1 MDEAHER
8 TLHTDVLFGILKKVI
23 ARRRDIKLI
32 VTSATLNANKFSEF
46 FGGTAQYH
54 IPGKTFNVECHYTKV
69 TVEDYVSAAV
79 KQALT
84 IHLSSGPGDI
94 LIFMTGMEDI
104 ETTCAVIAE
113 RMASIE
119 KAPPLLLL
127 PMYSQLPA
135 DLQSKIFEG
144 ANKGT
149 RKCIVSTNIAE
160 TSLTVDGVKYVI
172 DSGYCKVKVYN
183 PKIGMDALQLTPE
196 SQANADQVYI
206 YI

>member
-1 MDEAHER
+1 M
-8 TLHTDVLFGILKKVI
+8 
-23 ARRRDIKLI
+23 
-32 VTSATLNANKFSEF
+32 
-46 FGGTAQYH
+46 
-54 IPGKTFNVECHYTKV
+54 
-69 TVEDYVSAAV
+69 TVEDYVQGAV
-79 KQALT
+79 KRALE
-84 IHLSSGPGDI
+84 IHLTAGPGDI

-104 ETTCAVIAE
+104 ETTCALIAE
-113 RMASIE
+113 SMAKIE
-119 KAPPLLLL
+119 KSDPMLLL

-172 DSGYCKVKVYN
+172 DCGYSKVKVYN

-196 SQANADQVYI
+196 SQANADQRAGRAGRTG
-206 YI
+206 